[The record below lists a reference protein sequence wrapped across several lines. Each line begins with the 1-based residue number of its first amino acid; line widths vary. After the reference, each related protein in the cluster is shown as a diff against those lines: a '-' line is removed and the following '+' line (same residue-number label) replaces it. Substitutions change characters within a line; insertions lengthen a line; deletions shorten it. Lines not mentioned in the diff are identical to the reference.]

1 MPNLRTV
8 RFDINPSKMEEYL
21 TRYLYRNY
29 ALESLHLRIDKNAGD
44 FFGTGG
50 GSRLAQ
56 VSLYYVLSQ
65 SFLISKSYNF

>member
-29 ALESLHLRIDKNAGD
+29 ALESIHLRIDKNAGD

-50 GSRLAQ
+50 GSRLAH
-56 VSLYYVLSQ
+56 VYFVTSVTIIPCR
-65 SFLISKSYNF
+65 FTNF

>member
-50 GSRLAQ
+50 GSRLEHK
-56 VSLYYVLSQ
+56 
-65 SFLISKSYNF
+65 FLCLNDFYDHILQFY